1 MYEGSGTA
9 ESGAAGS
16 GATGR
21 LSASRELLRLLIEEV
36 GTPGMTMMRQR
47 PRLLAEV
54 DQHAAEVRDALGDG
68 RTAPSTV
75 ALAGYTEG
83 LIHAAE
89 EAGWQF
95 PAAIDWVHAEDWRV
109 VRLLAICVLAS
120 DGREL

>member
-1 MYEGSGTA
+1 MYEGSA
-9 ESGAAGS
+9 VP
-16 GATGR
+16 GR
-21 LSASRELLRLLIEEV
+21 LSASRELLRLLIDEV
-36 GTPGMTMMRQR
+36 GTPGAAAMRR
-47 PRLLAEV
+47 MPRLLAEV

-89 EAGWQF
+89 EAGWEF
-95 PAAIDWVHAEDWRV
+95 PASIDWAVRDWRV
-109 VRLLAICVLAS
+109 VRLLAICLLAS

>member
-1 MYEGSGTA
+1 
-9 ESGAAGS
+9 
-16 GATGR
+16 
-21 LSASRELLRLLIEEV
+21 LLRLLIEEV
-36 GTPGMTMMRQR
+36 GTPGMTAMRQL

-68 RTAPSTV
+68 HLAPSTV

-89 EAGWQF
+89 EAGWEF
-95 PAAIDWVHAEDWRV
+95 PASIDWIGGDWRV
-109 VRLLAICVLAS
+109 LRLLAICMLAS

>member
-1 MYEGSGTA
+1 MHEGSA
-9 ESGAAGS
+9 IP
-16 GATGR
+16 GR

-36 GTPGMTMMRQR
+36 GAPGFAAMRHR
-47 PRLLAEV
+47 PALLAEV

-89 EAGWQF
+89 EAGWEF
-95 PAAIDWVHAEDWRV
+95 PAEIDWADGDWRV
-109 VRLLAICVLAS
+109 LRLLAICVLAS